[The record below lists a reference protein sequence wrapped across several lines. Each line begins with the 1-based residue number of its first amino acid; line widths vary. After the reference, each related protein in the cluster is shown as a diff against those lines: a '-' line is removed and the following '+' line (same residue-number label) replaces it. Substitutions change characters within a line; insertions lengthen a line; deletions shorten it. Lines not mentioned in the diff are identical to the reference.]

1 MKRHSK
7 KILRILIKYPITVWM
22 VLSILILS
30 SILAIYAA
38 YNGTGD
44 VKRVVSTQTSSNSA
58 FSSNYME
65 VFSSTNIAVK
75 NLRTTTEGNFICPIT
90 VCNYDQLDPTA
101 PAHNNIEYSFTAELV
116 KYNSAT
122 DTYDPVTTVQTKDGG
137 EAKTFY
143 VQKVIN
149 DNLVIISDPQH
160 SLNSTQQGVGVFS
173 YTYSSENL
181 AGDNSY
187 RDTYNIC
194 FDATEVALDV
204 PELFIRVSATPT
216 QDSVQMNSGVTNLAS
231 IISIS
236 QGRTVETGWNG
247 TLQEASSTDYDG
259 YNLIIEGSGA
269 GTIDILWND
278 TKFAMNPAFITK
290 YGPSG
295 SGILTDESSAT
306 GREGWKKRT
315 LTVDSATGDN
325 RYVVQFYKRIAGTY
339 TGSEFPS
346 KYIKC
351 ENYVQD
357 VGAGTP

>member
-1 MKRHSK
+1 MKRHLK
-7 KILRILIKYPITVWM
+7 KVARFIIKNPITTWM
-22 VLSILILS
+22 VVSLLILS
-30 SILAIYAA
+30 TLLSIYAA

-44 VKRVVSTQTSSNSA
+44 VKRVVSTQTSSNSV

-65 VFSSTNIAVK
+65 VFSLSNMAVK
-75 NLRTTTEGNFICPIT
+75 NLRTTNEGNFICSVT
-90 VCNYDQLDPTA
+90 VCNYDQLVPTA
-101 PAHNNIEYSFTAELV
+101 PAHAVIEYSFTAELV
-116 KYNSAT
+116 RYDSGT
-122 DTYDPVTTVQTKDGG
+122 DSYVPVTTVQTKEGG
-137 EAKTFY
+137 VAKTFY
-143 VQKVIN
+143 VQKVMDDNIVIRTDSEHSIN
-149 DNLVIISDPQH
+149 G
-160 SLNSTQQGVGVFS
+160 TQGGVGVFS
-173 YTYSSENL
+173 YTYSSESL
-181 AGDNSY
+181 AGENSY

-216 QDSVQMNSGVTNLAS
+216 EESVQSNSGVSNLAS

-236 QGRTVETGWNG
+236 QGRTVETGWHG

-278 TKFAMNPAFITK
+278 TKFAMNPFFIEK

-295 SGILTDESSAT
+295 TGILTAESAAT

-325 RYVVQFYKRIAGTY
+325 RYVVQFYKRTMATY
-339 TGSEFPS
+339 TGNEFPS

-351 ENYVQD
+351 ENYIQD
-357 VGAGTP
+357 VGAVTP